1 MASIKHLLTFTFC
14 IFFVVSSSA
23 QLQVDTEISTEQ
35 LVQDFL
41 LGSGI
46 LIENVTVQGADVQTG
61 MFSFAPES
69 VGMESGIVMS
79 TASASNLM
87 APGSFDDVPFGEG
100 VAGDEDLIMI
110 SNLVPVYIGESFNIL
125 SANDMCVIEFDFI
138 PLADS
143 LAFNYVFGSNEY
155 EAWVNTAFNDMFAFF
170 LSGPTISG
178 PYSAP
183 AAFPNGAAN
192 IAFVPG
198 TDPELPITVSS
209 VNSSL
214 NDEFYIPNEGQDDIA
229 INGYTTVLT
238 ASASGLNVGETYHI
252 RLAIADGTDTA
263 LESVVLLEEGS
274 FSAYETIEEAFG
286 PGDLDGDSDIDIDDL
301 LDLLG
306 DLGCE
311 GVDCIGD
318 LNGDGITNVMDV
330 LFFLGLF
337 E

>member
-1 MASIKHLLTFTFC
+1 MFRIKHLLSLVASVLFAATSF
-14 IFFVVSSSA
+14 A
-23 QLQVDTEISTEQ
+23 QLQVDTEIAPEQ

-41 LGSGI
+41 LGSGV
-46 LIENVTVQGADVQTG
+46 LIENVTVEGANIQTG

-69 VGMESGIVMS
+69 IGMESGIVMS
-79 TASASNLM
+79 TANANNLV
-87 APGSFDDVPFGEG
+87 APGNFDDVPFGEG
-100 VAGDEDLIMI
+100 VEGDEDLLTI
-110 SNLVPVYIGESFNIL
+110 SNLVPDYIGESFNIL
-125 SANDMCVIEFDFI
+125 SANDVCVIEFDFI

-143 LAFNYVFGSNEY
+143 LAFSYVFGSNEY
-155 EAWVNTAFNDMFAFF
+155 ETWVNTAFNDMFAFF
-170 LSGPTISG
+170 LSGPTVSG

-183 AAFPNGAAN
+183 AAFPNGATN

-209 VNSSL
+209 VNSTL
-214 NDEFYIPNEGQDDIA
+214 NSEFFIPNEEQIDIA

-252 RLAIADGTDTA
+252 RLAIADGSDTA
-263 LESVVLLEEGS
+263 LESIVLLEEGS